1 MTCAI
6 AQNSFVTICVTKC
19 VGNISW
25 RYTAGLGPL
34 RKQAQA
40 QRVGQTF
47 GCEPDAQVDFGQL
60 MILAGENDLTIALQ
74 LQPALRV
81 VVQGVAIAAFDI
93 AKTGLKLF

>member
-19 VGNISW
+19 VGNICW

-40 QRVGQTF
+40 QWVGQTF

-60 MILAGENDLTIALQ
+60 MILAGENDLAIALQ

-93 AKTGLKLF
+93 AKTV